1 MNTRNKQ
8 KIKIN
13 KREERK
19 INGHDIQNKILCVVI
34 LSGNILLYKSLKYYH
49 TINDKTIKMN
59 LNKTNQTNI
68 AKYLREKINQER
80 K

>member
-68 AKYLREKINQER
+68 AKYLREKINKER